1 MSKIVSASD
10 AIKYIKDG
18 STICTGEFVGLCHPG
33 ILTSEIENEED
44 YD

>member
-18 STICTGEFVGLCHPG
+18 NTICTGGFVGLCHPE
-33 ILTSEIENEED
+33 ILTSENENKED